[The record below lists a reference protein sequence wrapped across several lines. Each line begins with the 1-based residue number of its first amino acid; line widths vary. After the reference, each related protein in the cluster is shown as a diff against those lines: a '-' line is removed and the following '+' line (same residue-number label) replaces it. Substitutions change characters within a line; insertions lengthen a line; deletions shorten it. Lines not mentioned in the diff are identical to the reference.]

1 MVIQIIMAQLFMDFT
16 NNREEENAEEVNTPA
31 AITDTMEPATQPEA
45 LEPEEKQVNNKVN
58 LLYVESLR
66 FIPGSLRGNQDPRY
80 VYAKFPKNYKN
91 FDYTYKDILEILEK
105 PDLLKY
111 LQLLQISKPN
121 KSIDVYFRTEDA
133 AVFFINK
140 HIEIRG
146 KPIPFIQK
154 AKRVLRVM
162 IKGVQPDL
170 ADDALRTDLFDY
182 VEHVSS
188 IRHVD
193 RNYKWKTFFDGTR
206 QVFVTYLTKHIPRS
220 IKIGNRWC
228 LVFNRDQPVPHRR
241 SGQVPTIVVTPSP
254 WKKPPPQW
262 SQRSQ
267 GRALVPTSC
276 LMWTQINLRC
286 HSRHVS
292 TSPCLRLLR
301 LQKG

>member
-1 MVIQIIMAQLFMDFT
+1 
-16 NNREEENAEEVNTPA
+16 
-31 AITDTMEPATQPEA
+31 MEAATQPEA
-45 LEPEEKQVNNKVN
+45 LQPEEKQVNNKAN
-58 LLYVESLR
+58 LLYVESLG
-66 FIPGSLRGNQDPRY
+66 FIPGSLRGNQDARY

-133 AVFFINK
+133 TVFSIIN

-162 IKGVQPDL
+162 IKGVHPDL
-170 ADDALRTDLFDY
+170 ADDALRADLFDY

-206 QVFVTYLTKHIPRS
+206 QVFVTHLTKHIPRS
-220 IKIGNRWC
+220 I
-228 LVFNRDQPVPHRR
+228 RDQPVPHRR
-241 SGQVPTIVVTPSP
+241 SVQVPTIVVTP
-254 WKKPPPQW
+254 PPHP
-262 SQRSQ
+262 
-267 GRALVPTSC
+267 PTLEETATPMESEE
-276 LMWTQINLRC
+276 
-286 HSRHVS
+286 
-292 TSPCLRLLR
+292 P
-301 LQKG
+301 G